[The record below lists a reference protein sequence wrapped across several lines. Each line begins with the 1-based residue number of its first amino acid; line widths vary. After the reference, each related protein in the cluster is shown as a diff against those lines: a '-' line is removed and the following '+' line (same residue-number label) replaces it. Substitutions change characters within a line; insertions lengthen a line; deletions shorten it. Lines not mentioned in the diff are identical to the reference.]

1 VSEALNEYMSAFHD
15 AILAVLGVLTA
26 ERRLS
31 DEHSSALAVGESEDA
46 ADRAAARLAV
56 ALDALPLSYW
66 PVGWHEPPAVAGDVR
81 IARHRL
87 IRAGLR
93 CLAAEYADESADADS
108 EYAREQ
114 MCHAARNLAA
124 DVAARAARETPERNA
139 ASPEAEIPGS
149 GEGRPCPR

>member
-1 VSEALNEYMSAFHD
+1 VSETLNEYMSAFHD

-31 DEHSSALAVGESEDA
+31 GEHSSALAVGESEAA
-46 ADRAAARLAV
+46 ADRAATRLA
-56 ALDALPLSYW
+56 AAMDALPLFYW
-66 PVGWHEPPAVAGDVR
+66 PAGWHEPPAVAGNVR
-81 IARHRL
+81 IARRQF
-87 IRAGLR
+87 IRAALG

-124 DVAARAARETPERNA
+124 DVAARAARETPERNT